1 VNSMNV
7 AVTGGAGYIGS
18 TLVKKL
24 IDEGEGVVSIDNMM
38 RGDYVHLRSVGAH
51 HMAKLLVGDIRDIG
65 LLKEAFSEAEAI
77 AHLAALPGLV
87 NCRDKPEDAVSIN
100 IYGTHQVLEAARK
113 LDIKKVVFCSSA
125 AVYGRPLELPVKEM
139 HTLRPLNLYGLTKF
153 AGEKLMDIYN
163 DNYGIDTISLRFGNV
178 FGVGLFTN
186 YETVIPKFVKM
197 GLDGEDLTIYG
208 DGTSSRDYVHI
219 QDIVQAIL
227 LSLRS
232 KGISGEVY
240 NVGGETMRI
249 DALANHVVNAL
260 KEEIGK
266 EVGITNLPPRSGE
279 TKEFS
284 YTLKKIKKDL
294 GYEPHWSVK
303 EGIKQVL
310 MYRIGQLKD

>member
-1 VNSMNV
+1 MKV

-24 IDEGEGVVSIDNMM
+24 IDEGEEVVSIDNMM

-51 HMAKLLVGDIRDIG
+51 QIAQLLVGDIRDSG
-65 LLKEAFSEAEAI
+65 LLEEAFSGSEAI

-87 NCRDKPEDAVSIN
+87 NCRDRPEDAVSIN
-100 IYGTHQVLEAARK
+100 IYGTHRVLEAARK

-125 AVYGRPLELPVKEM
+125 AVYGRPIELPVKEV
-139 HTLRPLNLYGLTKF
+139 HPLRPLNLYGLTKL
-153 AGEKLMDIYN
+153 AGEKLMDIYH

-178 FGVGLFTN
+178 YGVGLFTN

-197 GLDGEDLTIYG
+197 GLEGEDLTVYG

-219 QDIVQAIL
+219 EDIVQAIR

-240 NVGGETMRI
+240 NVGGEAMRI
-249 DALANHVVNAL
+249 DALANHVVNEL
-260 KEEIGK
+260 KEETGK
-266 EVGITNLPPRSGE
+266 EVGVIHLSPRPGE

-284 YTLKKIKKDL
+284 YKLEKIKKDL
-294 GYEPHWSVK
+294 GYEPRWSVK
-303 EGIKQVL
+303 EGIEQVL